1 VEEKN
6 SMLTYSIVIRTL
18 GTAED
23 KFREELISIT
33 KQTVQPEQVIVYIAE
48 GYARPDFTIGRE
60 EYCWVKKGMM
70 AQRLLPY
77 ENIESDCLM
86 MLDDDLS
93 LAPDSAERMLKA
105 MEQYKADCVGADLF
119 RNHEMSVLSKVYAAL
134 TNWVFPHRDPNWA
147 FKIHRYGS
155 FSYINRPQKSFYW
168 SQSCPGAI
176 SVWRKTVYQ
185 HLRMMDEL
193 WLDAFEF
200 AYADDMLEFYKI
212 HQNGYKLGVLFD
224 AGVKNLSAN
233 SASSAFHR
241 SASYFYTRT
250 KATFCIWWRSC
261 YALANKSTID
271 RYWAACCYVLKAAWL
286 FPVMI
291 IASLV
296 FRQISIVPLYI
307 KGLLDGWKFV
317 HGDAKFV
324 QLPNYIVSR

>member
-1 VEEKN
+1 
-6 SMLTYSIVIRTL
+6 L

-134 TNWVFPHRDPNWA
+134 TNWVFPHRNPNWA

-155 FSYINRPQKSFYW
+155 FSYINRPRKSFYW

-193 WLDAFEF
+193 WLDSFEF

-224 AGVKNLSAN
+224 AGVKNLNAN
-233 SASSAFHR
+233 SASSAFRR
-241 SASYFYTRT
+241 SSGYFYTRT
-250 KATFCIWWRSC
+250 KAMFCIWWRSC
-261 YALANKSTID
+261 FIPSKLKLITAMAFSIKTVWLLVVMSLAAIVSLKSSILLGYLQGLREGW
-271 RYWAACCYVLKAAWL
+271 RYTRTETFKLLAPYVL
-286 FPVMI
+286 P
-291 IASLV
+291 
-296 FRQISIVPLYI
+296 Q
-307 KGLLDGWKFV
+307 
-317 HGDAKFV
+317 
-324 QLPNYIVSR
+324 